1 MSKRLE
7 LELTEV
13 AALEVSDEI
22 GDEDYGFIFDANG
35 NLKFAFIP
43 EILPDKPPKNIK
55 KIMKILGVIDLQQFN
70 EDLTIH

>member
-7 LELTEV
+7 LEVED
-13 AALEVSDEI
+13 AIQSYDEEI
-22 GDEDYGFIFDANG
+22 GDEDYGFIFDSEG
-35 NLKFAFIP
+35 NLKYAFIP
-43 EILPDKPPKNIK
+43 EVLPDKPPKSIA

>member
-7 LELTEV
+7 V
-13 AALEVSDEI
+13 EI
-22 GDEDYGFIFDANG
+22 DDSMFEYSEEIESEDYGFIFDSEG
-35 NLKFAFIP
+35 NLKFAFVP
-43 EILPDKPPKNIK
+43 EILPDKPPKAIQ

>member
-7 LELTEV
+7 LEVED
-13 AALEVSDEI
+13 AIQSYDEEI
-22 GDEDYGFIFDANG
+22 GDEDYGFIFDSDG
-35 NLKFAFIP
+35 NLKYAFIP
-43 EILPDKPPKNIK
+43 EVLPDKPPKSIA

>member
-7 LELTEV
+7 LEVEDV
-13 AALEVSDEI
+13 IQSYDDEI
-22 GDEDYGFIFDANG
+22 GDEDYGFIFDSEG
-35 NLKFAFIP
+35 NLKYAFIP
-43 EILPDKPPKNIK
+43 EVLPDKPPKSIA

>member
-1 MSKRLE
+1 MTKRAEIEVEE
-7 LELTEV
+7 LAYSIE
-13 AALEVSDEI
+13 DEI
-22 GDEDYGFIFDANG
+22 GEEDYGFVFDADG

-43 EILPDKPPKNIK
+43 EVLPDKPPKSIA

>member
-7 LELTEV
+7 VTVEDAIQSYDE
-13 AALEVSDEI
+13 EI
-22 GDEDYGFIFDANG
+22 GDEDYGFIFDSDG
-35 NLKFAFIP
+35 NLKYAFIP
-43 EILPDKPPKNIK
+43 EVLPDKPPKSIQ